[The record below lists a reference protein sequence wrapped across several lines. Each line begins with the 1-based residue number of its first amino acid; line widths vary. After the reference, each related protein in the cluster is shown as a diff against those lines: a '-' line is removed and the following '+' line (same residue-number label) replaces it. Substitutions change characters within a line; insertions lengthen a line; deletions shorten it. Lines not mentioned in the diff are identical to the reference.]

1 MICKANLVCIWTSEF
16 SLSAL
21 MLFSSNFCETLL
33 VEKASAL
40 VLFIEVMHMGFNI
53 LIYTK

>member
-1 MICKANLVCIWTSEF
+1 
-16 SLSAL
+16 

-53 LIYTK
+53 LIYTKWMEKRETKTAAAVYDLVAG